1 MGHVAGY
8 AFTTAADTESKA
20 RQDRYKE
27 LGAMPIKPIHVD
39 SSSPQYGRNVH
50 AGRVFADN
58 ISDLDILIWC
68 DRGNTCFGGT
78 VLRGT
83 NGNFQAIVYT
93 D

>member
-8 AFTTAADTESKA
+8 AFTGKWESESKK
-20 RQDRYKE
+20 RRERYEE
-27 LGAMPIKPIHVD
+27 LGQFAVTPFRID
-39 SSSPQYGRNVH
+39 SRSTQYGRNVY
-50 AGRVFADN
+50 AGEVLSDGM
-58 ISDLDILIWC
+58 SDLDILLWC